1 MGALFFRYQREFGFT
16 IEGRLIVVDDIRVRG
31 IGKSLIH
38 TDSPVAT
45 AEGPPRVDRASC
57 WLYYAFCLPKQ
68 EKNYLSAENVWDLN
82 IDNFGDSDRESYS

>member
-1 MGALFFRYQREFGFT
+1 MSFSHILSKQVVLLYWEKMSPMGALFFRYQREFGFT
-16 IEGRLIVVDDIRVRG
+16 IEGRVIVVDDIRVRG

-57 WLYYAFCLPKQ
+57 
-68 EKNYLSAENVWDLN
+68 
-82 IDNFGDSDRESYS
+82 